1 VTGRLVKDGAPVEA
15 GVTVK
20 LEDQAYAIVV
30 TATTDARGLYTFANL
45 TTPGLL
51 STPGPGFNVLFAQ
64 EWNEQ
69 YDVGDVVSW
78 AWLGPLTI
86 SRGATVQVPDLEI
99 SLLGFEQV
107 TPPSGASFSAG
118 EISAQNP
125 LTFEW
130 ALYPAASAY
139 WVDLTKG
146 DDLNR
151 VWQSTLVDTTQ
162 VPFDGTLE
170 DGSHVT
176 VDTYWWG
183 VGARKD
189 AGEYQLTVY
198 GYLPTLAIT
207 P

>member
-20 LEDQAYAIVV
+20 LEDQAYAIVA
-30 TATTDARGLYTFANL
+30 TATTDAQGAYTFDNL
-45 TTPGLL
+45 TALGPGL
-51 STPGPGFNVLFAQ
+51 NVLFAQ
-64 EWNEQ
+64 EWNER
-69 YDVGDVVSW
+69 YNVDEVVSW
-78 AWLGPLTI
+78 AWLGPFTI
-86 SRGATVQVPDLEI
+86 SRGATVRVPDLEI
-99 SLLGFEQV
+99 SLLGFEPV
-107 TPPSGASFSAG
+107 SPPSGAFFSAS

-125 LTFEW
+125 LTLEW
-130 ALYPAASAY
+130 VPYPAASAY

-151 VWQSTLVDTTQ
+151 VWQSTLVDTTH

-176 VDTYWWG
+176 ADTYWWG

-189 AGEYQLTVY
+189 VGDYQLTVY

>member
-1 VTGRLVKDGAPVEA
+1 VTGLVVRDGVPVEA
-15 GVTVK
+15 GVAVK
-20 LEDQAYAIVV
+20 LEDQTYAIVV
-30 TATTDARGLYTFANL
+30 TATTDAQGFYTFANL
-45 TTPGLL
+45 SAL
-51 STPGPGFNVLFAQ
+51 GPGFNVLFAQ

-78 AWLGPLTI
+78 AWMGPLTI
-86 SRGATVQVPDLEI
+86 SRGTTVEVPDFEI

-107 TPPSGASFSAG
+107 TPSSGDSFSAS

-130 ALYPAASAY
+130 APYPAASVY

-151 VWQSTLVDTTQ
+151 VWQSTLVDTTH
-162 VPFDGTLE
+162 VDFDGTLE
-170 DGSHVT
+170 DDSHVT
-176 VDTYWWG
+176 ADTYWWG
-183 VGARKD
+183 VGARKGVGD
-189 AGEYQLTVY
+189 YQLTVY
-198 GYLPTLAIT
+198 GYLPTLLIA